1 MNDMSTLNI
10 KENSFITKR
19 TSEDITDS
27 IEKVINKYKF
37 QLSIL
42 LIQKH
47 LENHHIFSFEKV
59 EIGDI
64 EKKINNINS

>member
-10 KENSFITKR
+10 KENSFITNR

-47 LENHHIFSFEKV
+47 LENHDIFSFEKV

-64 EKKINNINS
+64 EKKNQQH